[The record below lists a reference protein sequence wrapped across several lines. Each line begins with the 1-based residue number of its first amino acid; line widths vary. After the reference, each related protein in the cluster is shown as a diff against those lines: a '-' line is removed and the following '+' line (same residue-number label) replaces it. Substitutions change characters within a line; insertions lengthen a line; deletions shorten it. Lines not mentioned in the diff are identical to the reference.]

1 MLNEYK
7 ISNSSNYHSSA
18 TNYYLPEKTT
28 EINLNFISTYSNN
41 IFGNDLNINKHPK
54 KLGNLFAYFYYK
66 NYPLILINF
75 NQMFLFLTYQILI
88 NFFFILSILFY
99 FKYIYSFLKFL
110 NIFSFLI
117 PFFSHLIIFFINPG
131 TPNLNSNF
139 FNLNEFENKNKNK
152 NNENEKKNF
161 LYCKICNIFV
171 KEEEN
176 VVHCDECNLC
186 VKYYDHHCY
195 WTSKCIT
202 DKNIF
207 FFYLFIFGTIVFII
221 VFSMSVIYA
230 FYVVINKKNKKL

>member
-1 MLNEYK
+1 MNEYK
-7 ISNSSNYHSSA
+7 ISNHSKA

-28 EINLNFISTYSNN
+28 EINFLSTNSNN
-41 IFGNDLNINKHPK
+41 IFGNDLTINKHPK

-139 FNLNEFENKNKNK
+139 FKLNEFEKENKNKNK
-152 NNENEKKNF
+152 ENF

-207 FFYLFIFGTIVFII
+207 FFYLFTFGTIVFVIVII
-221 VFSMSVIYA
+221 MSIVYA
-230 FYVVINKKNKKL
+230 FFVVFYENENKK